1 MTVFMLPKTILHT
14 STIDVVDVE
23 VSLNEYI
30 RKFNVSCVH
39 ECVPYSTVIHDIVTK
54 YNLSTPTV
62 YTPHIT
68 DMSAVIVN
76 HSDSLDGSPLSHIEK
91 GGAFI
96 SKIVDSTSYESIQFL
111 FKLASCFKTI
121 YVCKPDC
128 ICSMSSIKYVIAIGF
143 HHVPL
148 SGNFEIPYYFKNCI
162 DEMNST
168 FGQCQLEHLRF
179 SKNKILGKY

>member
-14 STIDVVDVE
+14 STIDVSDVE

-39 ECVPYSTVIHDIVTK
+39 ECVPYTTVIQDIVAK
-54 YNLSTPTV
+54 YNLGPPTV
-62 YTPHIT
+62 YTRTLT
-68 DMSAVIVN
+68 DLHPVMVN
-76 HSDSLDGSPLSHIEK
+76 HSDSLEDAPLWNVEK

-96 SKIVDSTSYESIQFL
+96 SKIMDSTSYESIQFL

-128 ICSMSSIKYVIAIGF
+128 ICSVSSIKYVIAIGF

-148 SGNFEIPYYFKNCI
+148 PGNFEIPYYFKNCI

-168 FGQCQLEHLRF
+168 FGQSQLEHLRF
-179 SKNKILGKY
+179 SKK

>member
-14 STIDVVDVE
+14 TTVDISSNVE

-30 RKFNVSCVH
+30 KKFNVSCVH
-39 ECVPYSTVIHDIVTK
+39 ECVPYSTVIHDIVLK
-54 YNLSTPTV
+54 YHLSTPMT
-62 YTPHIT
+62 YTPT
-68 DMSAVIVN
+68 LTEKYPVIVN
-76 HSDSLDGSPLSHIEK
+76 HTDSLDGAPLCHIEK

-96 SKIVDSTSYESIQFL
+96 SKIVDSTLYESIQFL

-121 YVCKPDC
+121 YICKPDC
-128 ICSMSSIKYVIAIGF
+128 ICNVSSIKYVIAIGF

-148 SGNFEIPYYFKNCI
+148 LGHFEIPYYFKNCI

-168 FGQCQLEHLRF
+168 FGQSQLEHLRF
-179 SKNKILGKY
+179 SKK